1 MCLKPCEWRQEEN
14 ACACTG
20 NASDDV
26 DDDIIFNQKTEN
38 KMLLLVYLTFRSDKR
53 NERTNELKSERRKRR
68 FCETVGA

>member
-20 NASDDV
+20 AASDDV

-53 NERTNELKSERRKRR
+53 NERTN
-68 FCETVGA
+68 